1 MGRKLRFI
9 QQSITDLCKRLD
21 DLNVELTRAS
31 VEDQELFL
39 SEIKNVRKALDD
51 DLAEVY
57 IKGYFYVEISM
68 SHILNQKVFQ
78 DQHSNFNSSLRNLS
92 FILTQSNVLEG
103 DLFFN
108 KLFKL
113 PLKLK
118 EKARYFEA
126 RIKGINRELATMTDQ
141 EEKDKMQEL
150 RAAFIQKHEEVSF
163 ERRRLLLYKVKST
176 DSPWSDAFLDLIVT
190 FDWI

>member
-1 MGRKLRFI
+1 MLWMLYLFIFILSHTISEVMLRNSRQDWTMGRKLRFI

-92 FILTQSNVLEG
+92 FILLQ
-103 DLFFN
+103 
-108 KLFKL
+108 
-113 PLKLK
+113 LK
-118 EKARYFEA
+118 
-126 RIKGINRELATMTDQ
+126 
-141 EEKDKMQEL
+141 
-150 RAAFIQKHEEVSF
+150 
-163 ERRRLLLYKVKST
+163 
-176 DSPWSDAFLDLIVT
+176 
-190 FDWI
+190 